1 MLVKF
6 QANQMKID
14 NFRNLA
20 DVDLLVYIDLKI
32 RGGWIQWPDMQILFK
47 FQVNQMFIEN
57 FRKLAYVDLLAFV
70 DLKHRWRLNSQWP
83 DMQILF
89 KFEVN
94 RMKIEEFWNLKKFL
108 TFNLWWPFDLKNKSL
123 FFWTTNSTICGFRED
138 WFEIVTRRCSKVSRQ
153 TNNQTQMQDPLLWRE
168 QQTKLTQHIA
178 KLSLFTYKKNN

>member
-1 MLVKF
+1 
-6 QANQMKID
+6 MKID

-70 DLKHRWRLNSQWP
+70 DLKHSWRLNSRWP

-108 TFNLWWPFDLKNKSL
+108 TFNLWWPFDLKNTSL

-138 WFEIVTRRCSKVSRQ
+138 WFEIVTHRCSKVSRQ
-153 TNNQTQMQDPLLWRE
+153 TNTDPNARSSPLVKVTRLWETSPSIEKRTLVKQLVE
-168 QQTKLTQHIA
+168 SSIFHH
-178 KLSLFTYKKNN
+178 S